1 MDMPA
6 QKYCIRIRSHLD
18 EGWADWFEGM
28 TIQHTA
34 SDETVLTGVLQD
46 QSALYG
52 TLMKIRDLGLTL
64 IAVECIDE

>member
-1 MDMPA
+1 MTA
-6 QKYCIRIRSHLD
+6 HTYRIRVRSHLD

-28 TIQHTA
+28 DIQHA
-34 SDETVLTGVLQD
+34 ANDETVLTGILQD

-64 IAVECIDE
+64 IAVEQIDE